1 MPRWIPWLLGG
12 LVVWGSASAAPSLV
26 LVVRHAER
34 AAEPAG
40 DPTLTP
46 EGAERAA
53 LLAQIG
59 SDAGIDAIV
68 TSHWRR
74 TQETA
79 APLARARGL
88 TPQVVAIRKG
98 ELPAHVAEV
107 AAAVQRLSG
116 RVLVVGHSNTVAE
129 IVKALSGRAV
139 PAPCENQFGWAYVVQ
154 PVVDAGGSAAVMR
167 LQYGA
172 PNPVC
177 GEH

>member
-1 MPRWIPWLLGG
+1 MPRWIPWLLGS
-12 LVVWGSASAAPSLV
+12 LMVWGSAPAAPSLV

-34 AAEPAG
+34 APGPKG

-46 EGAERAA
+46 EGFERAA

-59 SDAGIDAIV
+59 ADAGIDAIV
-68 TSHWRR
+68 TSQWRR

-79 APLARARGL
+79 GPLVRARGL
-88 TPQVVAIRKG
+88 TPQVVAIRRG

-129 IVKALSGRAV
+129 IVQALSGRAV

-154 PVVDAGGSAAVMR
+154 PAAEAGGSAAVMR

-172 PNPVC
+172 PNPAC
-177 GEH
+177 GDH

>member
-1 MPRWIPWLLGG
+1 MKRWMVLLLCSVCLALEAG
-12 LVVWGSASAAPSLV
+12 AAPSLV

-46 EGAERAA
+46 EGQERAS

-59 SDAGIDAIV
+59 ADAGIDAIV

-74 TQETA
+74 TQDTA

-88 TPQVVAIRKG
+88 TPQVVPIRKG

-129 IVKALSGRAV
+129 IVRALSGRTV
-139 PAPCENQFGWAYVVQ
+139 DAPCENQYGWIYVVQ
-154 PVVDAGGSAAVMR
+154 PAPEPPSGTALR

-177 GEH
+177 AER